1 MPEARPSG
9 SEERSASI
17 SATRRVSVSPATSNV
32 RITGSA
38 SSRPS
43 SSVMAWR
50 TSETSRPVFAEIS
63 WLAASGSNSWQT
75 SMPPPRRRSHHHG
88 AFTPVKLSC
97 TSAVALSAR
106 SWLRYSGIGTLYQ
119 PHARPRRSATIQ
131 CDEGRSYSML
141 LVRDSMTR
149 EIVTLAPDET
159 VGTALALCRERRIR
173 HLPVLS
179 KGRRVGIVSDR
190 DLRSATPAFGDHER
204 AAALQEILV
213 EDVMVRDVVSV
224 LPDDPIEQAANT
236 MRERRIGCLPVVES
250 GELVGI
256 ITSSD
261 VMSALVY
268 LVGANEPGSRM
279 EVSVPDRPGSLAGA
293 AGVFGMCGINIVS
306 AAMGPTREPADAGEP
321 RERIVVFR
329 VDTIDTTEVVE
340 YLEEAGYSVLWPPG
354 P

>member
-1 MPEARPSG
+1 M
-9 SEERSASI
+9 
-17 SATRRVSVSPATSNV
+17 
-32 RITGSA
+32 
-38 SSRPS
+38 
-43 SSVMAWR
+43 
-50 TSETSRPVFAEIS
+50 
-63 WLAASGSNSWQT
+63 
-75 SMPPPRRRSHHHG
+75 
-88 AFTPVKLSC
+88 C
-97 TSAVALSAR
+97 D
-106 SWLRYSGIGTLYQ
+106 LYQ
-119 PHARPRRSATIQ
+119 PHAYPRRSATIQ
-131 CDEGRSYSML
+131 CHEGRSYPML
-141 LVRDSMTR
+141 LVKDSMTR
-149 EIVTLAPDET
+149 DIVTLAPDET

-179 KGRRVGIVSDR
+179 EGRLVGIVSDR
-190 DLRSATPAFGDHER
+190 DLRSATPAFGDQER
-204 AAALQEILV
+204 AAALREILV
-213 EDVMVRDVVSV
+213 EDVMATDVVSV

-236 MRERRIGCLPVVES
+236 MRERRIGSLPVVES

-279 EVSVPDRPGSLAGA
+279 EIAIPDRPGALAGA

-329 VDTIDTTEVVE
+329 VDTIDTAEAVG
-340 YLEEAGYSVLWPPG
+340 YLEEAGYSVLWPPR